1 MDKFDSLWL
10 LFLSTTLIDLT
21 MWLLWKMFTFHC
33 CKIGQHLP
41 KKRSI
46 SKRFYSGYLRR
57 ITVSDL
63 FVMIYF
69 SGRKSPN
76 IDQLYFDFLVKGII
90 FFLWKLQTIL
100 KKSCSCETAPVCVN
114 FRLRAFDLSLKDHI
128 KSFYGW
134 LGFGLIWFISW

>member
-1 MDKFDSLWL
+1 MDKYDSLWL

-76 IDQLYFDFLVKGII
+76 IDQLYFDFLVKRNHHLFVKAADNLGKNLFMRNCSCLCELPFEGVWSFFKRPYQI
-90 FFLWKLQTIL
+90 FLWL
-100 KKSCSCETAPVCVN
+100 V
-114 FRLRAFDLSLKDHI
+114 
-128 KSFYGW
+128 
-134 LGFGLIWFISW
+134 GFWTNLIH